1 MTKFPS
7 EEWAQEF
14 MKALNESE
22 EYMKAAREWKG
33 DFIFVIAPSENLK
46 EEMIFFFELKDGK
59 CLKALRLNDMEER
72 KAEFVFEGSYSNWKK
87 LMSGEIDPIQGFMD
101 GKFKFSGNMLKLMQ
115 NMKPTQAFI
124 KVVGEIE
131 TEFL

>member
-7 EEWAQEF
+7 EGWAHEF

-33 DFIFVIAPSENLK
+33 DFIFLITLEENLK
-46 EEMIFFFELKDGK
+46 EEMIFYFELKDGK

-72 KAEFVFEGSYSNWKK
+72 KAEFVFESSYSNWKK
-87 LMSGEIDPIQGFMD
+87 LMRREIDPIQGFMD
-101 GKFKFSGNMLKLMQ
+101 GKFKLSGNMLKLMQ
-115 NMKPTQAFI
+115 NIKATQVLI
-124 KVVGEIE
+124 KVMGKIE
-131 TEFL
+131 TEFF